1 MLKRI
6 HLLTLL
12 MVSVPWSVAA
22 LAATMTGLS
31 VDVNEDGS
39 EQVAITANE
48 RLSPTNG
55 FMLPHPDRV
64 VIDLPLSDGAL
75 KLPASYNGRL
85 IKGVR
90 FGRFNEST
98 SRLVLDL
105 AMPATLEGFAPGN
118 PLIIDLAPESPLAPV
133 VVKPPVDN
141 RGAGKSLIKNPPVN
155 KKGKVIVSSAAEKK
169 LALEPE
175 DRKPLIAIDA
185 GHGGQDPGAIGA
197 HETHERDVTLGFALA
212 LRKALLRTG
221 RYRVILTREDDR
233 FILLHERVNIAR
245 KAHADM
251 MVSLHADS
259 NPRPEAKGL
268 SIYTLSATASDAEAA
283 ALAEHENKADVISG
297 IDLSTTD
304 QDVANILIDLTQ
316 RETMSKST
324 TLADII
330 VSKLHPKITRLPGTH
345 RFAGFRVL
353 KAPDIPSVLIELGFI
368 SNVTDE
374 KLLLSP
380 EYRDLVVESIIKGI
394 DRYYAGN

>member
-1 MLKRI
+1 MMKRI

-12 MVSVPWSVAA
+12 TIFVPLSMT
-22 LAATMTGLS
+22 AATLSGLS

-39 EQVAITANE
+39 EQIAITANE
-48 RLSPTNG
+48 GLSPSNSFTLG
-55 FMLPHPDRV
+55 TPDRV
-64 VIDLPLSDGAL
+64 VIDLPLSEGAL
-75 KLPASYNGRL
+75 TLPSSYHGRL
-85 IKGVR
+85 IKGIR
-90 FGRFNEST
+90 FARFNEST
-98 SRLVLDL
+98 SRLVIDL
-105 AMPATLEGFAPGN
+105 AVPATLEGFTPGN
-118 PLIIDLAPESPLAPV
+118 PLVIELAPEKPLPPIAA
-133 VVKPPVDN
+133 KPAVD
-141 RGAGKSLIKNPPVN
+141 
-155 KKGKVIVSSAAEKK
+155 KKGKPTTKALSAKPVA
-169 LALEPE
+169 AEPE
-175 DRKPLIAIDA
+175 DKKPLIAIDA

-197 HETHERDVTLGFALA
+197 HDTHERDVTLNFALA

-221 RYRVILTREDDR
+221 RYRVILTREDDH
-233 FILLHERVNIAR
+233 FVMLHERVDIAR

-259 NPRPEAKGL
+259 NPRAEAKGL

-297 IDLSTTD
+297 MDLSTTD

-316 RETMSKST
+316 RETMNKST
-324 TLADII
+324 SLADMI

-368 SNVTDE
+368 SNPADE
-374 KLLLSP
+374 RLLLSP

-394 DRYYAGN
+394 DRYYTGN